1 MATCIIANRKLKML
15 MFDEHTG
22 ARRIDES
29 HAFAFERSVAVMAVF
44 GSFYKAVLFLILY
57 ATFYINCYLIL
68 MRMILSAPV
77 YLICLVFSS
86 CSRADA
92 SSLMVRRFGF
102 LVPRLSTR
110 RGDWLWRVYAFV
122 YKDLIRTV
130 PFEEELIACMVR
142 RAKTRTQQGST
153 LSQASAQYAPAPS
166 YVAPMAYS
174 GPAAAQHAQYAYHV
188 HTQQYAYHPNPYA
201 NHGYG

>member
-77 YLICLVFSS
+77 YLICLVFSW

-142 RAKTRTQQGST
+142 RAKTQQGST